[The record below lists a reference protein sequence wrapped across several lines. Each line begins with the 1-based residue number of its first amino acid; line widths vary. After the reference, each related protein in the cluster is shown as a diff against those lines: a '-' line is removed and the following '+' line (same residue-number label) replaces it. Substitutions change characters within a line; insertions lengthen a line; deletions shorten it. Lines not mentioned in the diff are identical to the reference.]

1 MIVVNYSIDEIE
13 LTLKFYP
20 ISKIQLSRLSNDCSK
35 TNISKNTKNQMFY
48 YSFIIEKVE
57 IWMSKLLPYEREI
70 IELRITRKR
79 SFDYIS
85 IQFGYANHSSIVRK
99 YNDILKK
106 IYLEEMRNHD

>member
-1 MIVVNYSIDEIE
+1 MVIVRYTIDEIE
-13 LTLKFYP
+13 LTLKLYP
-20 ISKIQLSRLSNDCSK
+20 ISKIQLSKLSNDCS
-35 TNISKNTKNQMFY
+35 SKNDYVKKEMFY

-57 IWMSKLLPYEREI
+57 LWMSKLLPYEKEI
-70 IELRITRKR
+70 INLRIIRKR

-106 IYLEEMRNHD
+106 IYLEEIRNLD

>member
-13 LTLKFYP
+13 LTLKLYP

-35 TNISKNTKNQMFY
+35 TNISK
-48 YSFIIEKVE
+48 
-57 IWMSKLLPYEREI
+57 
-70 IELRITRKR
+70 ITRKR